1 MDNWYLE
8 GDQVVLPRRGNQ
20 ARALGEV
27 ARRFLQGHWG
37 PISPETLHQLQLFHT
52 DALVC
57 GVSALAW
64 ETNAPTVLRREAQG
78 YPRSEGAGA
87 RLLGS
92 STVVAPEKAIAANC
106 AAVREWDANGTNF
119 GYRPDRGHTAG
130 EFGHNDFYPVVQ
142 AAAEQREVDGALLLR
157 AMLLLDEI
165 RARLA
170 EVFALRRYKLD
181 HVLHGAVA
189 SAVVYGALLG
199 ATPEQIESALGMV
212 VAHYVPFRAIR
223 FGHQLSDSKG
233 ASAALSAEVAAVSV
247 HRAMLGFQGPRDIF
261 RNPQAVFCLN
271 QPPAQPDA
279 SPFDLVL
286 TVRGREFAIWDMHFK
301 LGLYEHQ
308 SAGAIAGLVQLLRQR
323 PELLSAGPEAL
334 RQVEVQIYQPAFG
347 IICDPA
353 KRDPRTRQSADH
365 SLYYIL
371 GRILAKAFRGSA
383 PDWQGLMLLPE
394 DYTPQALEDPLTR
407 QLMQRVQVVHGGAE
421 LDARYPE
428 GIPTR
433 VALRHA
439 TAGEVRGELVLFPLG
454 HARCQQEPFRQV
466 LQVKWERLLGG
477 AVADPQAFLQRFSDL
492 PKLSAAEVAALY
504 EFPWQRV
511 PFSGL
516 FPPGNSPQ

>member
-1 MDNWYLE
+1 MALWYQE
-8 GDQVVLPRRGNQ
+8 GDQVVLPRHENQ
-20 ARALGEV
+20 ARGLGKV
-27 ARRFLQGHWG
+27 ACQFLQGRWG
-37 PISPETLHQLQLFHT
+37 PVEGEVLQQLQRFHA
-52 DALVC
+52 DALAC

-64 ETNAPTVLRREAQG
+64 GTNAPEVLRREARQ
-78 YPRSEGAGA
+78 YPRPSGQGAL
-87 RLLGS
+87 LLGS
-92 STVVAPEKAIAANC
+92 RTRVAPEKAIAANC

-119 GYRPDRGHTAG
+119 GYRPQLGHTAG

-142 AAAEQREVDGALLLR
+142 AAAEQREVDGPRLLR

-199 ATPEQIESALGMV
+199 AGPEQIESALGLV
-212 VAHYVPFRAIR
+212 VAHYVPYRAIR
-223 FGHQLSDSKG
+223 HGQQLSDSKG
-233 ASAALSAEVAAVSV
+233 ASAALGAEVAAMSV

-261 RNPQAVFCLN
+261 RNPQAVFCLY
-271 QPPAQPDA
+271 QPPPKPRS

-286 TVRGREFAIWDMHFK
+286 TVQGRQFAVMGMHFK

-308 SAGAIAGLVQLLRQR
+308 SAGAIAGLIELLRQH
-323 PELLSAGPEAL
+323 PQLLASGPEAI
-334 RQVEVQIYQPAFG
+334 RKVEVQIYQPAYG

-371 GRILAKAFRGSA
+371 GRILAKAFRGA
-383 PDWQGLMLLPE
+383 AADWMGLMLLPE
-394 DYTPQALEDPLTR
+394 DYTPQALQDPLTR
-407 QLMQRVQVVHGGAE
+407 QLMQQVEVVHGGPE

-433 VALRHA
+433 VAVEHA
-439 TAGEVRGELVLFPLG
+439 TLGRVPGELVLFPLG
-454 HARCQQEPFRQV
+454 HARCQQEPFDQV
-466 LQVKWERLLGG
+466 LQAKWERLLCG
-477 AVADPQAFLQRFSDL
+477 AVAQPQPLLERFLHLEGL
-492 PKLSAAEVAALY
+492 PAAEVARLY
-504 EFPWQRV
+504 DFPWKQLE
-511 PFSGL
+511 FSGL
-516 FPPGNSPQ
+516 